1 MRTVAKMKAAQKRH
15 HTLMK
20 YLAVRLWSHQ
30 KSKILRSQGGQ
41 SANGSL
47 EKEKTMMYW
56 TVVFPE

>member
-1 MRTVAKMKAAQKRH
+1 MRTVVKMKAARKRH

-20 YLAVRLWSHQ
+20 YLAVRLRSHQ

-47 EKEKTMMYW
+47 EKEKTMMHW
-56 TVVFPE
+56 TVVFSE